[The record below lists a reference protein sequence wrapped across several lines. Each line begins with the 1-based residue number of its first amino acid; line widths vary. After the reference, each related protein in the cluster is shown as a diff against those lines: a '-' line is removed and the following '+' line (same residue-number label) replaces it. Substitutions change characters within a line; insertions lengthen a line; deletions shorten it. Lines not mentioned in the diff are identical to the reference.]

1 VDTSGG
7 AYADRF
13 DLDENLFVGSEEP
26 ESERDASL
34 ETAAD
39 ASRGDARVARI
50 AESVLAAFA
59 CGAAATFLR

>member
-1 VDTSGG
+1 
-7 AYADRF
+7 
-13 DLDENLFVGSEEP
+13 LDENLFVGSEEP